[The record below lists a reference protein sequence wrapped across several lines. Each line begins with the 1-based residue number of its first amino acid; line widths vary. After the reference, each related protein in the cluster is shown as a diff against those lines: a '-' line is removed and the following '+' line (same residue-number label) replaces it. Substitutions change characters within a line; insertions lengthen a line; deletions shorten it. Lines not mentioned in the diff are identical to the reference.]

1 MKRYLHKTMRTA
13 VLLSLAVAINGGLL
27 AFLARLNAVDD
38 DRPRVASTASID
50 VATLSPQPA
59 RDRARPA
66 RQPQDASQPDP
77 TIRPARRPAPP
88 VEEIAATPDPIDVQG
103 PALSL
108 PPPHPMVLPDPQP
121 PESDTAAYEPPMA
134 SESPNP
140 VATSGSAPG
149 VSSDPPADT
158 SGDAPGD
165 LDAQGRNTDA
175 ASSDGVDHSA
185 EAFHRLRKIAGDRP
199 RYPRHAARRRIEG
212 TVRARVVVDVD
223 GRVVS
228 VNVIDGPEA
237 FHRSVRRALRDYRFE
252 APRYDGQPVKAVGV
266 MAFTFRLGR

>member
-88 VEEIAATPDPIDVQG
+88 VEEISATPDPIDVQG

-108 PPPHPMVLPDPQP
+108 PPPHPMVLPEPQP
-121 PESDTAAYEPPMA
+121 QKH
-134 SESPNP
+134 
-140 VATSGSAPG
+140 ATGKMPG
-149 VSSDPPADT
+149 VSSAAMNSVAMSDSAPSALSDPPVESPD
-158 SGDAPGD
+158 DAPGD

-223 GRVVS
+223 GRVTS
-228 VNVIDGPEA
+228 VDMIDGPEA